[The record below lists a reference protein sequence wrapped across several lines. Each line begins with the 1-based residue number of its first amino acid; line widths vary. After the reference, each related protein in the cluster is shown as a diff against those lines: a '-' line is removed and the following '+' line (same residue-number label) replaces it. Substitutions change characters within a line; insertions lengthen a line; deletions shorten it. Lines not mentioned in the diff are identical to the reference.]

1 MHVNSSMYTLMATM
15 EVQPE
20 VVFPIPFWDLQLCTT
35 VPVFGH
41 MYGTVPCDTIIGK
54 LTGIYLLPIHQGLII
69 TVAKFG
75 QPTIIIAPPELITHC
90 SPLTLIAHFYPTFS
104 RSSSTSKP

>member
-1 MHVNSSMYTLMATM
+1 MHVNWLKWRYNLKFS
-15 EVQPE
+15 
-20 VVFPIPFWDLQLCTT
+20 FNPILGPTIMLLCTT

-54 LTGIYLLPIHQGLII
+54 LTGIYLLPLHQGLII

-75 QPTIIIAPPELITHC
+75 QPTITLTICGSDC
-90 SPLTLIAHFYPTFS
+90 SLFFISIREQPCTLPLKMAMSI
-104 RSSSTSKP
+104 K

>member
-75 QPTIIIAPPELITHC
+75 QPTITLNICGSDCSLFFISIREQPCTLPLRMAMLI
-90 SPLTLIAHFYPTFS
+90 
-104 RSSSTSKP
+104 K